1 MPRRPARKRSGILM
15 PAAVL
20 LLCAALLLISH
31 RMGGDAHVDALLDA
45 IAKNQTFIASSIA
58 LETGIPTPELAPTVP
73 VQKSVEPTQN
83 ASEPTME
90 SALPPDMESL
100 PEVLPPA
107 QDKRDTN
114 IEIRNDAD
122 ISVDVASMLE
132 NPIEIH
138 VKQDQTPQVLI
149 YHTHATEAYTPS
161 GKDTY
166 KPSGD
171 YRTRDKNQSVV
182 RVGTELAKVLKARG
196 IGVVHITDIFD
207 DPAYNGSYGRSLAA
221 AEQALKK
228 YPDIKVTIDLHR
240 DAILTK
246 DGQQLRLGSTIGGQ
260 EVAQLML
267 VVGTNASGLEHPH
280 WRKNMN
286 FAVNLQ
292 ADANGAYPGLMRD
305 VNLRSQRFNTHLRS
319 GSLLLE
325 CGSSGNTLQEAL
337 RSIRMFGEVLAD
349 RLLA

>member
-1 MPRRPARKRSGILM
+1 MPRRPAHKHSGILM

-20 LLCAALLLISH
+20 LLCAVLLLISH
-31 RMGGDAHVDALLDA
+31 RMGGDAQVDALLDA
-45 IAKNQTFIASSIA
+45 IAQNQSFIASSIA
-58 LETGIPTPELAPTVP
+58 LETGIPAQP
-73 VQKSVEPTQN
+73 PTQ
-83 ASEPTME
+83 AAAPAKPKPPEDVPTME
-90 SALPPDMESL
+90 SAPPPQTDV
-100 PEVLPPA
+100 PALPPA
-107 QDKRDTN
+107 QDKRDTD
-114 IEIRNDAD
+114 IGIRNDAG
-122 ISVDVASMLE
+122 IPVDVQSMLQ

-138 VKQDQTPQVLI
+138 VKQSEQPQVLI

-166 KPSGD
+166 TPSGE
-171 YRTRDKNQSVV
+171 YRTRDKNQSVI
-182 RVGTELAKVLKARG
+182 RVGKELAKVLKARG
-196 IGVVHITDIFD
+196 IGVLHITDIFD

-221 AEQALKK
+221 AQQALKK

-246 DGQQLRLGSTIGGQ
+246 DGQQFRVASTIGAQ

-267 VVGTNASGLEHPH
+267 VVGTDASGLEHPH
-280 WRKNMN
+280 WRNNMN

-305 VNLRSQRFNTHLRS
+305 VNLRAQRFNTHLRS

-325 CGSSGNTLQEAL
+325 CGSSGNTLQEAI
-337 RSIRMFGEVLAD
+337 RSVQMFGEILAD